1 MYCFKVFM
9 VLITF
14 QFQRQGIMREI
25 TMNQHRD
32 MMTGNFFIQR
42 FHDNFGRFSYRRNR
56 HGRIKGSFFSFFF
69 FLFLIKQATIVSIAL
84 TAVPAILFFL
94 LDKTTGYLRIV
105 SILVQFGQF
114 SPKVRRN
121 SNFLFKLSRERKRNL
136 LNNAKL
142 FLYTYRELIHLLLFI
157 FVQISL
163 WWCEA

>member
-1 MYCFKVFM
+1 MYYFKDFM

-32 MMTGNFFIQR
+32 MTTGNFFIQR

-56 HGRIKGSFFSFFF
+56 HGRIKGSFFLF

-142 FLYTYRELIHLLLFI
+142 FFI
-157 FVQISL
+157 YLQSIYSSVIIYFCLDLVMVV
-163 WWCEA
+163 

>member
-1 MYCFKVFM
+1 MYYFKDFM

-32 MMTGNFFIQR
+32 MTTGNFFIQR

-56 HGRIKGSFFSFFF
+56 HGRIKGSFFLF

-121 SNFLFKLSRERKRNL
+121 RNFLFKLSRERKRNL

-142 FLYTYRELIHLLLFI
+142 FFI
-157 FVQISL
+157 YLQSIYSSVIIYFCLDLVMVV
-163 WWCEA
+163 

>member
-1 MYCFKVFM
+1 MYYFKDFM

-32 MMTGNFFIQR
+32 MTTGNFFIQR

-56 HGRIKGSFFSFFF
+56 HGRIKGSFFLF

-142 FLYTYRELIHLLLFI
+142 FLYTYRAFIHLLLFI

>member
-32 MMTGNFFIQR
+32 MTTGNFFIQR

-56 HGRIKGSFFSFFF
+56 HGRIKGSFFLF

-94 LDKTTGYLRIV
+94 LDKTTGFLRIV

-142 FLYTYRELIHLLLFI
+142 FLYTYRAFIHLLLFI

>member
-32 MMTGNFFIQR
+32 MTTGNFFIQR

-56 HGRIKGSFFSFFF
+56 HGRIKGSFFLF

-84 TAVPAILFFL
+84 TAVPVVLFFL
-94 LDKTTGYLRIV
+94 LDKTTGFLRIV

-121 SNFLFKLSRERKRNL
+121 SNFLFKLSRERIRNL

-142 FLYTYRELIHLLLFI
+142 FLYTYRAFIHLLLFI

>member
-56 HGRIKGSFFSFFF
+56 HGRIKGSFFLF

-142 FLYTYRELIHLLLFI
+142 FLYTYRAFIHLLLFI

>member
-1 MYCFKVFM
+1 MYYFKDFM

-56 HGRIKGSFFSFFF
+56 HGRIKGSFFLF

-142 FLYTYRELIHLLLFI
+142 FLYTYREFIHLLLFI